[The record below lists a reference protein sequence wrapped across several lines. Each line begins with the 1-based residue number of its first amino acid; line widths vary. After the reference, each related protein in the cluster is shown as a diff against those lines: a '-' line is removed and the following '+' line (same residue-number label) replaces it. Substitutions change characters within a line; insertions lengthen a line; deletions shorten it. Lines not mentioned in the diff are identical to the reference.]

1 VVGRDDFSALG
12 TAGAGVDIGVGTTV
26 VEEGVRMD
34 DNVGV
39 GLLLAGALIA
49 EDGLFTDSVEGEVKT
64 VSLGGIIETPSRLT
78 GRDADVMSED
88 G

>member
-1 VVGRDDFSALG
+1 
-12 TAGAGVDIGVGTTV
+12 
-26 VEEGVRMD
+26 MD

-49 EDGLFTDSVEGEVKT
+49 EDGLFTDSVEGEVET

>member
-1 VVGRDDFSALG
+1 M
-12 TAGAGVDIGVGTTV
+12 DIGVGTTV

-49 EDGLFTDSVEGEVKT
+49 EDGLFTDSVEGEVET

>member
-1 VVGRDDFSALG
+1 M
-12 TAGAGVDIGVGTTV
+12 DIGVDTTV

-34 DNVGV
+34 DNVGA
-39 GLLLAGALIA
+39 GLLLTGALIT
-49 EDGLFTDSVEGEVKT
+49 EDGFFTDSVEGKVET

-78 GRDADVMSED
+78 GRDADVISED